1 MQFEPYI
8 AAQKLLYL
16 LRSAAS
22 RQLPAVTRHIHAHLL
37 KSSFLPSPPFPSSLI
52 NAYTK
57 SDLHLDAHILFDEI
71 PHPDIIL
78 YSSLLAA
85 HARSNS
91 PASFFSIF
99 KRMISVH
106 FLLPDDFILA
116 TLVNACGRFLS
127 PSLGRQ
133 AHAYVIVST
142 FSSDDIVKSS
152 LVDMYSKCGLP
163 NDARRVFDSIELKN
177 FVSWTTIVSGY
188 ASNGWIAEA
197 LELFWRMPERSV
209 FVWTALISGLV
220 RSGNSFEALNLFV
233 EMRREGTLIDDA
245 FILSSVVSASAD
257 MAMLALGKQL
267 HCFSVSLGYES
278 NTMLGNAFVDM
289 YAKCSDISSS
299 RMAFDKILLK
309 KCVVSWTT
317 MIVGEAQHGRAE
329 ESLALFDRMVSSG
342 VRPNEVTFMGLIYAC
357 SHIGLVW
364 KGRELFDSMRNDY
377 GIEPSL
383 KHYTCLLDLLSRS
396 GHLSEADNLIQIMPY
411 EPDEAAWAAL
421 LSACNKHRD
430 IQLGIHVADKLL
442 RLKPKISSTYI
453 LLSNTYAHAGKWD
466 SVANTRKLMD
476 EMEIK
481 KQPGYSWIE
490 VGRESC
496 LFQAGVVP
504 LHMRETILDL
514 LKELT
519 KEMRKRGYVPDTSS
533 VLHDLDED
541 EKELQ
546 LFMHS
551 ERLAVAFGLLKSA
564 SGMTI
569 RVVKNLRVCGDCHTV
584 MKLISSIFGREIVV
598 RDANR
603 FHHFECGRC
612 SCGDFW

>member
-1 MQFEPYI
+1 MQFPPP
-8 AAQKLLYL
+8 ATAQILLSL

-22 RQLPAVTRHIHAHLL
+22 FHLPAVARHIHAHLL
-37 KSSFLPSPPFPSSLI
+37 KSCLLHSSPFPSSLL

-57 SDLHLDAHILFDEI
+57 SDLQLDAYILFDEI
-71 PHPDIIL
+71 PHPDIFL
-78 YSSLLAA
+78 YSSILAA
-85 HARSNS
+85 HARYNS
-91 PASFFSIF
+91 LSSFLSIF
-99 KRMISVH
+99 RRMISVH
-106 FLLPDDFILA
+106 FLLPDDFVLA
-116 TLVNACGRFLS
+116 TLVNACARFLS
-127 PSLGRQ
+127 LRLGRQ
-133 AHAYVIVST
+133 VHAYVLVST

-177 FVSWTTIVSGY
+177 FVSLTTMVSGY
-188 ASNGWIAEA
+188 AANGCIAEA
-197 LELFWRMPERSV
+197 LELFWRMRERSV

-220 RSGNSFEALNLFV
+220 RSGNGFEGLNLFV
-233 EMRREGTLIDDA
+233 EMRREGTRIDDA
-245 FILSSVVSASAD
+245 FVLSSVVSASAD

-267 HCFSVSLGYES
+267 HCLSVSLGYES
-278 NTMLGNAFVDM
+278 NMMLGNAFVDM
-289 YAKCSDISSS
+289 YAKCSDIASS
-299 RMAFDKILLK
+299 RMAFDKILK
-309 KCVVSWTT
+309 IKCVVSWTT

-329 ESLALFDRMVSSG
+329 ESLDLFARMVSSG
-342 VRPNEVTFMGLIYAC
+342 VKPNEITFVGLIYAC

-364 KGRELFDSMRNDY
+364 KGRELFDSMLKDY
-377 GIEPSL
+377 GIKPSL
-383 KHYTCLLDLLSRS
+383 KHYTCLLDLFSRS
-396 GHLSEADNLIQIMPY
+396 GHLSEAQSLIQIMPY

-421 LSACNKHRD
+421 LSACNKHGD
-430 IQLGIHVADKLL
+430 IQLGVHVADKLL
-442 RLKPKISSTYI
+442 RLKPQVSSTYI
-453 LLSNTYAHAGKWD
+453 LLSNTYAIAGKWD
-466 SVANTRKLMD
+466 SVANARKLMD
-476 EMEIK
+476 DLEIK

-504 LHMRETILDL
+504 LHMRENILAL
-514 LKELT
+514 LKELME
-519 KEMRKRGYVPDTSS
+519 EMKKRGYVPDTSS

-569 RVVKNLRVCGDCHTV
+569 RVLKNLRVCGDCHTF
-584 MKLISSIFGREIVV
+584 MKLISSISGREIVV